1 MAHAIRMHA
10 TGGPEVL
17 VYEEVEI
24 GDPGPG
30 EARIRQTAIGLN
42 YIDTYHRSGLYPLPM
57 PTSIGSEAAGVVES
71 VGAGVTWI
79 RRGDRVAY
87 SGGPPGA
94 YATERVVSAER
105 LHQDPFHRRG
115 GERLREL
122 PRARLHDDRPGL
134 LIDRNPIARVRIPA
148 DQQRSCMRNDRKEL
162 SPLQCFK
169 RTMTTDE

>member
-42 YIDTYHRSGLYPLPM
+42 YIDAYHRSGLYPLPM
-57 PTSIGSEAAGVVES
+57 PTSIGSEAAGVVEY

-105 LHQDPFHRRG
+105 LVKIPDGIDDTTAATLMLKAGIHPKIVS
-115 GERLREL
+115 ERLGHASIAITLDTYSHVTPDNCLHCWRRWAAR
-122 PRARLHDDRPGL
+122 PRHSDR
-134 LIDRNPIARVRIPA
+134 
-148 DQQRSCMRNDRKEL
+148 RSR
-162 SPLQCFK
+162 
-169 RTMTTDE
+169 